1 MELSMEK
8 AKALLE
14 TGIAEAQ
21 ELIKEPSKVDE
32 VLIQME
38 NKLQEVPAIGEKLS
52 DLPVMIA
59 MVKSYI
65 TGEYRDVSPKVIVT
79 MIAAFLYLVKG
90 KDLIPDSIPV
100 IGIADDMTVFGLAFK
115 FCKPEMDK
123 FREYRDRK
131 MSNRE
136 V

>member
-1 MELSMEK
+1 MPGLSVGGSQTVFAE
-8 AKALLE
+8 LLE
-14 TGIAEAQ
+14 
-21 ELIKEPSKVDE
+21 LIRQHSRYNFVIFSPD
-32 VLIQME
+32 
-38 NKLQEVPAIGEKLS
+38 
-52 DLPVMIA
+52 D
-59 MVKSYI
+59 
-65 TGEYRDVSPKVIVT
+65 GEYRDVSPKVIVT